1 MLISPCELSQHAHC
15 RMIPSRPAVKTA
27 MRFAFPKSMIARMNA
42 KFTIIALLMVLA
54 PTAVV
59 KAQPDAPGVIAA
71 LATVQ
76 PFPLSAEALGNAR
89 ANEAVD
95 IRPEITAAITAIY
108 FEEGQVVKL
117 GDVLLE
123 LENSEPLAD
132 LAAARAA
139 LVDSE
144 SQYRRSSELFKTNVV
159 SASQLEQ
166 LEARRDADMAAV
178 RAAESRLAHTVIRAP
193 FDGQLGLR
201 RVSMG
206 SIVNPST
213 VITTLDDTSQIKLD
227 FNVPEVFLAR
237 LERGLTVT
245 AHSAA
250 WPDQKFSGRVISID
264 TRVDPVSRTITVRAL
279 LPNRDS
285 RLRPGMFLTVTLL
298 KEDIVSL
305 LIPEEA
311 LIPERSKQFVMVVG
325 EDDLVERREVE
336 TGRRRPGQ
344 VEILGGLSAGER
356 VITEGTQKARPGQ
369 PVRILEQR

>member
-1 MLISPCELSQHAHC
+1 MFERIIGAMLL
-15 RMIPSRPAVKTA
+15 A
-27 MRFAFPKSMIARMNA
+27 MLVQPDAAW
-42 KFTIIALLMVLA
+42 
-54 PTAVV
+54 
-59 KAQPDAPGVIAA
+59 AQPQAPGVIVAA
-71 LATVQ
+71 ATMQ

-95 IRPEITAAITAIY
+95 IRPEITAAITRIL
-108 FEEGQVVKL
+108 FEEGQSVSK
-117 GDVLLE
+117 GDILLE

-144 SQYRRSSELFKTNVV
+144 SQYRRSAELFKTKVV

-166 LEARRDADMAAV
+166 LEARRDADLAAV

-206 SIVNPST
+206 SIVSPST

-227 FNVPEVFLAR
+227 FDVPEVFLAR

-250 WPDQKFSGRVISID
+250 WPDLEFHGEVISID

-279 LPNRDS
+279 VPNEPS
-285 RLRPGMFLTVTLL
+285 RLRAGMFLTVTLL
-298 KEDIVSL
+298 KDDVVSL
-305 LIPEEA
+305 LIPEQA
-311 LIPERSKQFVMVVG
+311 LIPERSKQFVFVVN
-325 EDDLVERREVE
+325 DQDLVERREVI

-344 VEILGGLSAGER
+344 VEILEGLSPGEL
-356 VITEGTQKARPGQ
+356 VVTEGTQSARPGQ
-369 PVRILEQR
+369 PVRIVERQ

>member
-1 MLISPCELSQHAHC
+1 MFE
-15 RMIPSRPAVKTA
+15 R
-27 MRFAFPKSMIARMNA
+27 
-42 KFTIIALLMVLA
+42 IIGALLLA
-54 PTAVV
+54 ILI
-59 KAQPDAPGVIAA
+59 QPDAAWAQPQPPGVIVAEA
-71 LATVQ
+71 VMQ

-95 IRPEITAAITAIY
+95 IRPEITAAITRIL
-108 FEEGQVVKL
+108 FEEGQSVSK
-117 GDVLLE
+117 GDILLE

-144 SQYRRSSELFKTNVV
+144 SQYRRSAELFKTKVV

-166 LEARRDADMAAV
+166 LEARRDADLAAV

-206 SIVNPST
+206 SIVSPST

-227 FNVPEVFLAR
+227 FDVPEVFLAR

-250 WPDQKFSGRVISID
+250 WPDLEFHGEVISID

-279 LPNRDS
+279 LPNEPS
-285 RLRPGMFLTVTLL
+285 RLRAGMFLTVSML
-298 KEDIVSL
+298 KEDVVSL
-305 LIPEEA
+305 LIPEQA
-311 LIPERSKQFVMVVG
+311 LIPERSKQFVFVVN
-325 EDDLVERREVE
+325 DQDLVERREVI

-344 VEILGGLSAGER
+344 VEVLEGLSPGEL
-356 VITEGTQKARPGQ
+356 VVTEGTQSARPGQ
-369 PVRILEQR
+369 PVRIVERQ

>member
-1 MLISPCELSQHAHC
+1 MFERIIGAMLL
-15 RMIPSRPAVKTA
+15 A
-27 MRFAFPKSMIARMNA
+27 M
-42 KFTIIALLMVLA
+42 LMQA
-54 PTAVV
+54 DAAW
-59 KAQPDAPGVIAA
+59 AQPQAPGVIVAA
-71 LATVQ
+71 ATMQ

-95 IRPEITAAITAIY
+95 IPPEITAAITRIL
-108 FEEGQVVKL
+108 FEEGQSVSK
-117 GDVLLE
+117 GDILLE

-144 SQYRRSSELFKTNVV
+144 SQYRRSAELFKTKVV

-166 LEARRDADMAAV
+166 LEARRDADLAAV

-206 SIVNPST
+206 SIVSPST

-227 FNVPEVFLAR
+227 FDVPEVFLAR

-250 WPDQKFSGRVISID
+250 WPDLEFHGEVISID

-279 LPNRDS
+279 VPNEPS
-285 RLRPGMFLTVTLL
+285 RLRAGMFLTVTLL
-298 KEDIVSL
+298 KDDVVSL
-305 LIPEEA
+305 LIPEQA
-311 LIPERSKQFVMVVG
+311 LIPERSKQFVFVVN
-325 EDDLVERREVE
+325 DQDLVERREVI

-344 VEILGGLSAGER
+344 VEILAGLSPGEL
-356 VITEGTQKARPGQ
+356 VVTEGTQSARPGQ
-369 PVRILEQR
+369 PVRIVERQ

>member
-1 MLISPCELSQHAHC
+1 MFE
-15 RMIPSRPAVKTA
+15 R
-27 MRFAFPKSMIARMNA
+27 
-42 KFTIIALLMVLA
+42 IIGALLLA
-54 PTAVV
+54 ILI
-59 KAQPDAPGVIAA
+59 QPDAAWAQPQPPGVIVAEA
-71 LATVQ
+71 VMQ

-95 IRPEITAAITAIY
+95 IRPEITAAITRIL
-108 FEEGQVVKL
+108 FEEGQSVSK
-117 GDVLLE
+117 GDILLE

-144 SQYRRSSELFKTNVV
+144 SQYRRSAELFKTKVV

-166 LEARRDADMAAV
+166 LEARRDADLAAV

-206 SIVNPST
+206 SIVSPST

-227 FNVPEVFLAR
+227 FDVPEVFLAR

-250 WPDQKFSGRVISID
+250 WPDLEFHGEVISID

-279 LPNRDS
+279 VPNESS
-285 RLRPGMFLTVTLL
+285 RLRAGMFLTVTLL
-298 KEDIVSL
+298 KDDVVSL
-305 LIPEEA
+305 LIPEQA
-311 LIPERSKQFVMVVG
+311 LIPERSKQFVFVVN
-325 EDDLVERREVE
+325 DQDLVDRREVT

-344 VEILGGLSAGER
+344 VEILAGLSPGEL
-356 VITEGTQKARPGQ
+356 VMTEGTQSARPGQ
-369 PVRILEQR
+369 PVRIVERQ

>member
-1 MLISPCELSQHAHC
+1 MFERIIGALVLVMLVQP
-15 RMIPSRPAVKTA
+15 
-27 MRFAFPKSMIARMNA
+27 NA
-42 KFTIIALLMVLA
+42 AW
-54 PTAVV
+54 
-59 KAQPDAPGVIAA
+59 AQPQAPGVIVAEA
-71 LATVQ
+71 VML

-95 IRPEITAAITAIY
+95 IRPEITAAITRIL
-108 FEEGQVVKL
+108 FEEGQSVSK

-144 SQYRRSSELFKTNVV
+144 SQYRRSAELFKTKVV

-166 LEARRDADMAAV
+166 LEARREADLAAV

-206 SIVNPST
+206 SIVSPST
-213 VITTLDDTSQIKLD
+213 IITTLDDTSQIKLD
-227 FNVPEVFLAR
+227 FDVPEVFLAR

-250 WPDQKFSGRVISID
+250 WPDLEFHGEVISID

-279 LPNRDS
+279 LPNEPS
-285 RLRPGMFLTVTLL
+285 RLRAGMFLTVSLL
-298 KEDIVSL
+298 KEDVVSL
-305 LIPEEA
+305 LIPEQA
-311 LIPERSKQFVMVVG
+311 LIPERSKQFVFVIN
-325 EDDLVERREVE
+325 DQDLVERREVI

-344 VEILGGLSAGER
+344 VEVLEGLSPGEL
-356 VITEGTQKARPGQ
+356 VVTEGTQSARPGQ
-369 PVRILEQR
+369 PVRIVERQ

>member
-1 MLISPCELSQHAHC
+1 MIG
-15 RMIPSRPAVKTA
+15 RMFER
-27 MRFAFPKSMIARMNA
+27 
-42 KFTIIALLMVLA
+42 IIGALLLA
-54 PTAVV
+54 ILI
-59 KAQPDAPGVIAA
+59 QPDAAWAQPQPPGVIVADA
-71 LATVQ
+71 VMQ

-95 IRPEITAAITAIY
+95 IRPEITAAITRIL
-108 FEEGQVVKL
+108 FEEGQSVSK
-117 GDVLLE
+117 GDILLE

-144 SQYRRSSELFKTNVV
+144 SQYRRSAELFKTKVV

-166 LEARRDADMAAV
+166 LEARRDADLAAV

-206 SIVNPST
+206 SIVSPST

-227 FNVPEVFLAR
+227 FDVPEVFLAR

-250 WPDQKFSGRVISID
+250 WPDLEFHGEVISID

-279 LPNRDS
+279 LPNEPS
-285 RLRPGMFLTVTLL
+285 RLRAGMFLTVSLL
-298 KEDIVSL
+298 KEDVVSL
-305 LIPEEA
+305 LIPEQA
-311 LIPERSKQFVMVVG
+311 LIPERSKQFVFVIN
-325 EDDLVERREVE
+325 DQDLVERREVI

-344 VEILGGLSAGER
+344 VEVLEGLSPGEL
-356 VITEGTQKARPGQ
+356 VVTEGTQSARPGQ
-369 PVRILEQR
+369 PVRIVERQ